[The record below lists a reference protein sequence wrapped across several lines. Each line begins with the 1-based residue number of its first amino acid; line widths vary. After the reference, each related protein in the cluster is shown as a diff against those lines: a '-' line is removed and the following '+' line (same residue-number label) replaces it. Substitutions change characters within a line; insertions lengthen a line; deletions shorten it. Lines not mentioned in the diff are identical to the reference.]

1 MRWSRRRQPKRAS
14 FGSAAARLSA
24 NVSSQ
29 NMAPELSKKT
39 LNYLAIMF
47 EGEDRELAA
56 QLLLEQC
63 GNNLPGLENGD
74 AVQLERFRF
83 AALKVSG
90 GQLAKLERA
99 VQLAQT
105 DWRDLLV
112 LAGFAE
118 DLKAHETWTPGTK
131 QS

>member
-1 MRWSRRRQPKRAS
+1 MTSVCSRRSQS
-14 FGSAAARLSA
+14 LARLKRS
-24 NVSSQ
+24 VSSQ
-29 NMAPELSKKT
+29 NMTPELSKHT

-56 QLLLEQC
+56 QLLLEKC
-63 GNNLPGLENGD
+63 GNNLPGLENLD

-90 GQLAKLERA
+90 GQLAKLEGA
-99 VQLAQT
+99 VRLAQT

-112 LAGFAE
+112 VAGFAE
-118 DLKAHETWTPGTK
+118 DLRAHEAWAPGTK